1 MGKIYFENQ
10 TRGAVF
16 LTFLLEIYCLRQ
28 EILLNIVLWSFKNVP
43 HLLFLYYMLFL
54 FHSLVNAKVP
64 NFPHF
69 LANKNN
75 KIHIMN
81 MLLTFREMVRYIDL

>member
-1 MGKIYFENQ
+1 M
-10 TRGAVF
+10 
-16 LTFLLEIYCLRQ
+16 
-28 EILLNIVLWSFKNVP
+28 
-43 HLLFLYYMLFL
+43 LYL

-64 NFPHF
+64 NFPLF

-81 MLLTFREMVRYIDL
+81 LLLTFREMVRYIDLQCSQKRLETTPNCKITKIGTPYPTHLNFKDNGLDMVL